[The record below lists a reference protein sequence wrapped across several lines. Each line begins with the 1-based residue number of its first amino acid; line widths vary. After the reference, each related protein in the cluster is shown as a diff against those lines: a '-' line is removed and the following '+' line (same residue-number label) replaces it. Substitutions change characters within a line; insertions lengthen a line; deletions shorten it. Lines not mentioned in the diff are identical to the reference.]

1 MNLNSLEGATSVE
14 WMQGSFV
21 AQSQQPLTWFRVR
34 SQSLHI
40 FIFIGNYS
48 STLNLAMY
56 LSCSGIF

>member
-34 SQSLHI
+34 NQSLLH
-40 FIFIGNYS
+40 FHFDWQ
-48 STLNLAMY
+48 LQ
-56 LSCSGIF
+56 